1 MRGFYENYLKR
12 IIKFCNSKSALL
24 NCSLVI
30 NIIERNMRFIFLLF
44 ISPISLFAQDTEK
57 LQSTLDSLEKEK
69 TKASKQIEN
78 IDKQIKDINQK
89 IFETVTKKN
98 SADGVVIKTIN
109 STDIFDKRNWTT
121 KLGTIPPNFTLLGYD
136 DKSLDSFKYYLV
148 NYNGTS
154 GIVFTSDV
162 ETIMQERTRLTK
174 EEILLKNRKEQI
186 ESLQKKYGKV
196 NGDRIYNES
205 IWIGMTKEMI
215 VESWGSPNDINKT
228 VGSWGVHEQWIYNST
243 YLYIENGILTS
254 WQD

>member
-1 MRGFYENYLKR
+1 
-12 IIKFCNSKSALL
+12 
-24 NCSLVI
+24 
-30 NIIERNMRFIFLLF
+30 MRFIFLLF

-136 DKSLDSFKYYLV
+136 DKSPDSFKYYLV

-162 ETIMQERTRLTK
+162 ETIIQERTRLTK